1 MTFSILGRCPKTG
14 MLGMAVSSSSPCVA
28 ARCAHG
34 RAGVGVVASQNI
46 TDPSLGPKGLDLLA
60 GGKDAASAL
69 AGLLEDYPT
78 AAYRQLGIIDAH
90 GGKAWH
96 SGEKTLGTH
105 AAAEGAHCLALGNL
119 LAHDAVP
126 QAMVAGF
133 EADDGESLAD
143 HLIAAMGAALEAG
156 GEEGPVHS
164 AGLILVEEV
173 SWPVADLRIDWTA
186 GDPIAELA
194 GLWQLWQP
202 QLRDYVTRA
211 LDPSSAPAY
220 GVPGDA

>member
-28 ARCAHG
+28 ARCAHA

-46 TDPSLGPKGLDLLA
+46 TDPSLGPRGLDLLA
-60 GGKDAASAL
+60 DGRSAEGAL
-69 AGLLEDYPT
+69 AALLDGYPT
-78 AAYRQLGIIDAH
+78 AAYRQLGVIDSR
-90 GGKAWH
+90 GNKAWH
-96 SGEKTLGTH
+96 SGEKTLGRYGS
-105 AAAEGAHCLALGNL
+105 AQGAHCLALGNL
-119 LAHDAVP
+119 LANEKVP

-133 EADDGESLAD
+133 EADRGESLAD
-143 HLIAAMGAALEAG
+143 HLVAAMRAALEAG

-164 AGLILVEEV
+164 AGLVLVEKV
-173 SWPVADLRIDWTA
+173 AWPVADLRIDWSE
-186 GDPIAELA
+186 GDPLAELA
-194 GLWQLWQP
+194 DLWRLWKP

-220 GVPGDA
+220 GVPGDD